1 MPILRL
7 DRAVGRKCP
16 NTSGDIRSVATAL
29 MSIEKLP
36 RSYQIN
42 GEYDQAID
50 DAIVSTQHHWM
61 LQPDA
66 VISPG
71 GRTQTYIQAWS
82 IKPIDAGV
90 QLPGDLRTAW
100 DLVNPLLPMGS
111 SCVSGLR
118 SADDQRRILHD
129 FFLRKYKSEIIAEIG
144 QTEYAELSKDLL
156 ANEARVLELVQGTG
170 QDIAAPGSSK
180 HQLGKAA
187 DISGPNPGRRA
198 EITRMV
204 ARANPQIFL
213 ANRVRL
219 ETNGCV
225 HFEIR

>member
-7 DRAVGRKCP
+7 DRAVGKGCP
-16 NTSGDIRSVATAL
+16 NTAGDIRSVATAL
-29 MSIEKLP
+29 MDIDKLP
-36 RSYQIN
+36 RSYPIS
-42 GEYDQAID
+42 GGYD
-50 DAIVSTQHHWM
+50 DAINDAIVATQHHWM

-66 VISPG
+66 VISVG

-90 QLPGDLRTAW
+90 QLPSDLRKAW
-100 DLVNPLLPMGS
+100 DLVNPLLPPGS
-111 SCVSGLR
+111 YCSSGQR
-118 SADDQRRILHD
+118 SADDQRRILHE
-129 FFLRKYKSEIIAEIG
+129 FFLRKYKSEILEEVGQAEY
-144 QTEYAELSKDLL
+144 TELSKNLL
-156 ANEARVLELVQGTG
+156 ANEARVLELVRGTG
-170 QDIAAPGSSK
+170 HDIAAPGGSK

-187 DISGPNPGRRA
+187 DIAGPSPARRA

-204 ARANPQIFL
+204 ARANPQLFL
-213 ANRVRL
+213 AERVRL